1 MLEDRDVTF
10 NESEGERCGDFFSSS
25 DSSSLLRDLSFLI
38 SLQGLL
44 SVFCR
49 HDHDHD
55 QADDTH
61 AFASGSVLTESL
73 NRLLLHGLPLF
84 WQFPQG

>member
-1 MLEDRDVTF
+1 MLEDRDVIF

-38 SLQGLL
+38 SLQGLIL
-44 SVFCR
+44 VSCR
-49 HDHDHD
+49 HDHD

-61 AFASGSVLTESL
+61 AFASGNVLTASL
-73 NRLLLHGLPLF
+73 NRLLLHRLPLL
-84 WQFPQG
+84 WQFLQG

>member
-1 MLEDRDVTF
+1 MLEDRDVIF
-10 NESEGERCGDFFSSS
+10 NESEGERCGDFFCSS

-49 HDHDHD
+49 HDHD
-55 QADDTH
+55 QVDDTH
-61 AFASGSVLTESL
+61 AFASGNVLTASL
-73 NRLLLHGLPLF
+73 NRLLLHGIPLL
-84 WQFPQG
+84 WQFLQG